1 MFLNPWYSGQQQQQQ
16 QQQQPPQP
24 LPASQDVSS
33 HTTTVLTSNPE
44 NGVINDLQNI
54 HHVVGGSNGS
64 GSLSS
69 GLSPAPSPRL
79 PPRSLDN
86 KNQQIEELQRT
97 LRSGWTVHMSGD
109 GRFYYCK

>member
-1 MFLNPWYSGQQQQQQ
+1 MFLNPWYSGQQQGQQP
-16 QQQQPPQP
+16 QQPPQP
-24 LPASQDVSS
+24 LPASTQDVS
-33 HTTTVLTSNPE
+33 TTVLTSNPE
-44 NGVINDLQNI
+44 DGVINDLQNI
-54 HHVVGGSNGS
+54 HHGSNGS